1 MHRKAAPLVRA
12 AIGGDKDALGDLCIL
27 FKPIFAGYIY
37 RYLSKRHLPMSMSE
51 DLLQDTYVA
60 VCKSFPYYDPSSEN
74 IIPLMKT
81 IVRRVC
87 AAEAD
92 RKANRLRTVPM
103 SNIDGTDEDSEDS
116 EWTVTDAMVVSAW
129 MSENSSGYTEGPSLR
144 RKRRPRNALGCIRR
158 LPNRRRRVVPVCQRR
173 NCSGGRRSG
182 RNGRHGSFVRRSSFR
197 FDL

>member
-1 MHRKAAPLVRA
+1 M
-12 AIGGDKDALGDLCIL
+12 GDLCVL
-27 FKPIFAGYIY
+27 CKPIFAGYIY
-37 RYLSKRHLPMSMSE
+37 RYLSKRHLPLSMSE

-129 MSENSSGYTEGPSLR
+129 MAENSPEYTEGPIAR
-144 RKRRPRNALGCIRR
+144 EKATTPKRPRLYKTPPKPKKARARR
-158 LPNRRRRVVPVCQRR
+158 LSGDELQRR
-173 NCSGGRRSG
+173 EKSRQEWAAELQTAG
-182 RNGRHGSFVRRSSFR
+182 
-197 FDL
+197 